1 MTAYDLRISDWISDV
16 CSSDLDAGAE
26 GELAI
31 LFVPDRGLDR
41 LAVIDRRRKTTV
53 EPFEAHRVIAAAR
66 GEQRPPDHAIGR
78 EPVQDRRVEAAGF
91 GDIGVDVPRVEV
103 TPQAID
109 LSLVPGGGQRH
120 DIIGGP
126 VGNGVG
132 TRRPPPPP
140 PRP

>member
-41 LAVIDRRRKTTV
+41 LAGIDRRRKTTV
-53 EPFEAHRVIAAAR
+53 SPFEAHRVIAAAR

-78 EPVQDRRVEAAGF
+78 EPVQDRRVEAAGY
-91 GDIGVDVPRVEV
+91 GDIGVDVQRVDV
-103 TPQAID
+103 TRQARD
-109 LSLVPGGGQRH
+109 LRLVRGGGQRH
-120 DIIGGP
+120 DIIVCR
-126 VGNGVG
+126 VGYGVG
-132 TRRPPPPP
+132 HRATL
-140 PRP
+140 PRS